1 VINNKKVFLAYIL
14 IFFVFLTF
22 LLFPKY
28 QDNTKLYSFF
38 IKEKLEKPFS
48 FIGLKITNFIS
59 LLKSNKENIKKITQ
73 LETENKYLININNYL
88 KTIASKHSDQYN
100 IFHENYPTI
109 PISIGAS
116 IIGNKNL
123 LLNKSFI
130 INKGSLN
137 GVNIGNYV
145 IDGINVVGRIKSI
158 TNYNAE
164 VVTVTSNDYGDEVF
178 IDNQLFI
185 VSGTNNNYLSF
196 LRQKNDIEEISFK
209 KNLKVFIKNEFV
221 DLTLGKIDFINKQP
235 VVIVPQI
242 IDLDNL
248 RVLIDG

>member
-1 VINNKKVFLAYIL
+1 MINNKKVFLAYIL

-178 IDNQLFI
+178 IDKQLFI

-196 LRQKNDIEEISFK
+196 LRQKNDIEEITLK

-242 IDLDNL
+242 IDLNNL

>member
-1 VINNKKVFLAYIL
+1 MINNKKVFLTYIL

-88 KTIASKHSDQYN
+88 KTIASKYSDQYN

-178 IDNQLFI
+178 IDKQLFI

-196 LRQKNDIEEISFK
+196 LRQKNDIEEITLK